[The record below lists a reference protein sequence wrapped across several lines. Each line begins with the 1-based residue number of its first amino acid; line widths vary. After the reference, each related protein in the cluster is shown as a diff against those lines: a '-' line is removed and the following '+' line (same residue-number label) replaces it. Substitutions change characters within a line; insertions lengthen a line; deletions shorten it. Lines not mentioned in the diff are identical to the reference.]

1 MLEYAI
7 SFGAWWGVVLLIVAL
22 LKVFRF
28 AAVNPTWLVIA
39 VVLHGLYASVN
50 LIGIPFWDIEAVFGD
65 LNWNWDG
72 KIASVAVSIL
82 ALLVLSLVSK
92 KISFRKAG
100 VTLAQNPG
108 SIVPAIIAT
117 GLLVASVIAAEIAV
131 SDGRS
136 LGVERLLYQATM
148 PGIDEEIYFRGLL
161 LLVLAIAAESRGVN
175 FLGAPI
181 NWAGLLATLLFGLG
195 HSLFWQEGAFG
206 FSIVAFVFTFYLG
219 FGLLWIREKTG
230 SILIPLVA
238 HNLINVS
245 SSFF

>member
-1 MLEYAI
+1 M
-7 SFGAWWGVVLLIVAL
+7 IVAL

-28 AAVNPTWLVIA
+28 AALNPTWLIIA

-72 KIASVAVSIL
+72 KIASFVVS
-82 ALLVLSLVSK
+82 LLVLLLLSIISK
-92 KISFRKAG
+92 KVSFQKAG
-100 VTLAQNPG
+100 VTLTQNPG
-108 SIVPAIIAT
+108 AVVPALIAT

-131 SDGRS
+131 NDGCS
-136 LGVERLLYQATM
+136 LGVERILFQATM

-161 LLVLAIAAESRGVN
+161 LLVLAIAVESRGVN

-181 NWAGLLATLLFGLG
+181 NWAGVLVTLLFGLG

-230 SILIPLVA
+230 SIFIPLVA

-245 SSFF
+245 GSFF

>member
-7 SFGAWWGVVLLIVAL
+7 SFGAWWAAVLLIVVL
-22 LKVFRF
+22 LKVFRV
-28 AAVNPTWLVIA
+28 AAVNPVWLVIA

-82 ALLVLSLVSK
+82 ALLALSLASK

-108 SIVPAIIAT
+108 SIVPALIAT
-117 GLLVASVIAAEIAV
+117 GLLVASIIAAEIAAN
-131 SDGRS
+131 DGRS

-161 LLVLAIAAESRGVN
+161 LLVLAIAVESRGVN
-175 FLGAPI
+175 FLGATI
-181 NWAGLLATLLFGLG
+181 NWAGLLVTLLFGLG
-195 HSLFWQEGAFG
+195 HSLFWQEGALG

-230 SILIPLVA
+230 SIFIPLVA

-245 SSFF
+245 GSFF